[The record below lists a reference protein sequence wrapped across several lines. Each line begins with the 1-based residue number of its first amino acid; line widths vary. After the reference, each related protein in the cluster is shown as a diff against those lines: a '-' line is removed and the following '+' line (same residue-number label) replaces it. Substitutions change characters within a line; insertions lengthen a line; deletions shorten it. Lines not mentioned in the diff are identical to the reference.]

1 MGVTR
6 RKVNWQ
12 TYKNQKG
19 SESLDAALFRTKS
32 KFISIN
38 YVCLSLTLN
47 NIFKFII
54 KIKKKNVLIVKPV
67 NTDTTGSV
75 TGTNVIVQNKHGPN
89 FNELSPFN
97 NSKLHTSDNVCQD
110 LQN

>member
-1 MGVTR
+1 MTIMVILLCT
-6 RKVNWQ
+6 N
-12 TYKNQKG
+12 
-19 SESLDAALFRTKS
+19 LL
-32 KFISIN
+32 
-38 YVCLSLTLN
+38 
-47 NIFKFII
+47 II
-54 KIKKKNVLIVKPV
+54 Y
-67 NTDTTGSV
+67 TSDTTGSV